1 MLCYVTTRYVDKHIE
16 IGNDAMSMTT
26 RGDRLKQAREGYF
39 KSARQAAIAL
49 GVPVATY
56 NAHEH
61 AQQKGGRDFS
71 PEEAQIYADRFG
83 VKLEHL
89 LMGISDDQPSNN
101 TTPTIPVIGYVEPGD
116 IVHFFRE
123 DEIERVRFPGVAG
136 PVPLALPWNA
146 ALEMRNNPDYPRW
159 LAYFDYAKRPM
170 NPSLVGQLCVV
181 ASSDGKVYLRRVEK
195 AWKRGW
201 YHLVSRNELPIM
213 DVRPI
218 WAARI
223 GLQAPR

>member
-16 IGNDAMSMTT
+16 IGNDAMTMTT

-89 LMGISDDQPSNN
+89 LMGISGDPPSNN
-101 TTPTIPVIGYVEPGD
+101 TSPTIPVIGYVEPGD
-116 IVHFFRE
+116 IVHFLGRTKSSGSGFQVLPAPSRSPYLGMRRSRCAT
-123 DEIERVRFPGVAG
+123 IQTIRAG
-136 PVPLALPWNA
+136 WPISI
-146 ALEMRNNPDYPRW
+146 MRS
-159 LAYFDYAKRPM
+159 A
-170 NPSLVGQLCVV
+170 Q
-181 ASSDGKVYLRRVEK
+181 
-195 AWKRGW
+195 
-201 YHLVSRNELPIM
+201 
-213 DVRPI
+213 
-218 WAARI
+218 
-223 GLQAPR
+223 